1 METYSQITDVS
12 GIRVGHWTD
21 LEAATGCTVI
31 LTESGAVAGVDV
43 RGDSPGTRETD
54 LLKSTGRVK
63 EVQALLLS
71 GGSAFG
77 LAAADGVMKYL
88 EDHSAGFSVGQ
99 AVIPI
104 VPSAILFDLNIGDG
118 SVRPTSMSGYEACR
132 VAGSG
137 LFAVGNVGAGTGA
150 TVAKTSG
157 MKCAIKSGLGS
168 SSIRLKN
175 GIVVGSLMVVNAIGS
190 IHDPETGILVAGPRN
205 AKGIMSSS
213 FDDLVI
219 GQSEYVVD
227 VGGNTTIGVLAT
239 NADLSEKEVSHMATI
254 GHDGLA
260 MAVRPAHLA
269 GDGDAIF
276 SLATGHC
283 GKTVGITEYN
293 QILAAGVLCTF
304 RAILNAVIN
313 AESLAGYPSV
323 KDM

>member
-1 METYSQITDVS
+1 
-12 GIRVGHWTD
+12 
-21 LEAATGCTVI
+21 
-31 LTESGAVAGVDV
+31 
-43 RGDSPGTRETD
+43 
-54 LLKSTGRVK
+54 
-63 EVQALLLS
+63 
-71 GGSAFG
+71 
-77 LAAADGVMKYL
+77 
-88 EDHSAGFSVGQ
+88 
-99 AVIPI
+99 
-104 VPSAILFDLNIGDG
+104 
-118 SVRPTSMSGYEACR
+118 
-132 VAGSG
+132 

-157 MKCAIKSGLGS
+157 VKCAIKSGLGS

-190 IHDPETGILVAGPRN
+190 IHDPETGALVAGPRN

-213 FDDLVI
+213 LDDLVT

-239 NADLSEKEVSHMATI
+239 NADLSEKEVSHMATV

-269 GDGDAIF
+269 GDGDTIF
-276 SLATGHC
+276 SLATGHL

-293 QILAAGVLCTF
+293 QILAAGVVCTF
-304 RAILNAVIN
+304 RAILNAVVN

-323 KDM
+323 KDV